1 MEDIMKELKL
11 ILIIFFSIISISSL
25 ALAQDERDIIKAEEG
40 SDAEEFKTDRLAIV
54 VGINNY
60 LNTKVPDLNYSEQD
74 AKLIRSI
81 LENEGVFN
89 VLYYSSEP
97 EERPATKDNILN
109 GLKDA
114 NQLAKNGMIKTFV
127 FYFAG
132 HGYRQDNEN
141 YLAPMEVNLN
151 DIAYSGIAL
160 SKVIEIIND
169 IQKNAKTMV
178 FLDACRN
185 EVDSNQ
191 RGGSEAWTEDETPGS
206 GLGIIYSTS
215 EGEYSYELKEEG
227 HGIFTL
233 FLAEG
238 LLGKADSQQ
247 YGGNE
252 DGFVTFFELASY
264 VSKKMMEWSIS
275 NDEQLSQTP
284 RVTALEING
293 DFILTKPDQER
304 LIDDINS
311 NNAEEVI
318 NTNNEDTTNHNSNLN
333 NDNDTDK
340 SDDKPEIPT
349 KKWSFNINLSGGLG
363 FSPSMKMS
371 YDFNNFFSMGVL
383 VDMVIVDMLLL
394 RDQSDNDYINGYE
407 DDYYYF
413 INLGILFKLD
423 ILSFIPIN
431 HYTHDLY
438 LLYGTAIDILYK
450 EKIQLVSKISLS
462 YYYNFYN
469 GIIVGGGFNF
479 EYLMFVEPGII
490 LIGLEGTFGLRF

>member
-1 MEDIMKELKL
+1 MIKLKL
-11 ILIIFFSIISISSL
+11 FLLIIISVL
-25 ALAQDERDIIKAEEG
+25 FLTTTLLAQDERDIIKAEEN

-74 AKLIRSI
+74 AKLIRNI

-109 GLKDA
+109 ALKDA
-114 NQLAKNGMIKTFV
+114 NQLAKNGLIKTFV

-141 YLAPMEVNLN
+141 YLAPMEINID

-169 IQKNAKTMV
+169 IQKKAKTMV

-185 EVDSNQ
+185 EVESNQ
-191 RGGSEAWTEDETPGS
+191 RGGSEAWVEEETSGS
-206 GLGIIYSTS
+206 GLGIIYSTP
-215 EGEYSYELKEEG
+215 EGEYSYELEEEG

-233 FLAEG
+233 FLADG
-238 LLGKADSQQ
+238 LLGKADSQE

-264 VSKKMMEWSIS
+264 VSKKMMEWSIH
-275 NDEQLSQTP
+275 NPEQLSQTP
-284 RVTALEING
+284 RVTALELNG
-293 DFILTKPDQER
+293 DFILTKPDQGRVVED
-304 LIDDINS
+304 IDSKNTK
-311 NNAEEVI
+311 EVI
-318 NTNNEDTTNHNSNLN
+318 NNNNEDITNNNTNLN

-340 SDDKPEIPT
+340 SDDKPEIPS

-371 YDFNNFFSMGVL
+371 YDFNKFFSMGVL
-383 VDMVIVDMLLL
+383 IDMVIVDKGKL
-394 RDQSDNDYINGYE
+394 
-407 DDYYYF
+407 DDYLSNYPYDFYYF

-423 ILSFIPIN
+423 ILSFFPIN

-438 LLYGTAIDILYK
+438 LLYGIAIDIYNK
-450 EKIQLVSKISLS
+450 EKNQLVSKISLN

-479 EYLMFVEPGII
+479 EYLMFVDPGII
-490 LIGLEGTFGLRF
+490 LIGFEGTFGLRF